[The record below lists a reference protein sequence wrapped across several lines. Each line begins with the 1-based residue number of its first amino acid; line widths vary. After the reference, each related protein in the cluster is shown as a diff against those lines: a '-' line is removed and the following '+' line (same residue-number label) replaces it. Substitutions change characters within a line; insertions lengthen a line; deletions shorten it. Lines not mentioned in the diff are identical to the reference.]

1 MRAGSVPSM
10 MLIRSNHWKLITG
23 LGSGGFTKPNRIKPG
38 PGDPAGQLYNLSE
51 DPGET
56 ENLYLEHSDV
66 VARLKAEMKHIVDA
80 GRSRF

>member
-10 MLIRSNHWKLITG
+10 MLIRSDHWKLITG